1 MRSIYVI
8 LALVSTISLY
18 AIKKENTHRGGLVSK
33 QEIMALEKASLSD
46 TLAYSDKIILSGYS
60 KTVSDRDETF
70 YVTNNTPFHLSRIV
84 VDMVYSNAEGKMLHQ
99 QEYDVV
105 CDIPSGETRQVA
117 VRSFDA
123 RHSHY
128 YYKSR
133 KPRRSAIP
141 YNVKFVIKRYDV
153 ALTVK

>member
-1 MRSIYVI
+1 MRSI
-8 LALVSTISLY
+8 TIIV
-18 AIKKENTHRGGLVSK
+18 AIFITLTAFAIGKDNTQRSGLVTKS
-33 QEIMALEKASLSD
+33 EISALERASVAD

-60 KTVSDRDETF
+60 KTVSDRDESF
-70 YVTNNTPFHLSRIV
+70 YVTNKTPFRISKLV
-84 VDMVYSNAEGKMLHQ
+84 VEMLYTNTEGKMLHQ
-99 QEYDVV
+99 QDYDIV

-117 VRSFDA
+117 VKSFDT

-141 YNVKFVIKRYDV
+141 YNVKFSIKRYDV

>member
-1 MRSIYVI
+1 MRSITLIV
-8 LALVSTISLY
+8 AMFLVLSVY
-18 AIKKENTHRGGLVSK
+18 AIGKDNTQRIGLVTKS
-33 QEIMALEKASLSD
+33 EILALEKASVAD

-70 YVTNNTPFHLSRIV
+70 YVTNKTPFRISRLV
-84 VDMVYSNAEGKMLHQ
+84 VEMVYTNMEGKMLHQ
-99 QEYDVV
+99 QDYDIV

-117 VRSFDA
+117 VRSFDT

-141 YNVKFVIKRYDV
+141 YCVAFSIKRYDV
-153 ALTVK
+153 SLMVR